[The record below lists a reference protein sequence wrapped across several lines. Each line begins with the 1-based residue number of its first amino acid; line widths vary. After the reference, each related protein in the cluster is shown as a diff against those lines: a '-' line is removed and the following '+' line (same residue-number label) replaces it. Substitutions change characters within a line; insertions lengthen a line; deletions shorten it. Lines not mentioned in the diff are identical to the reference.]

1 MIFLRS
7 ILFLTL
13 VGTASVFAQA
23 DYAQP
28 GPYPVRDFLYR
39 APAGTNPNYSALVY
53 YPAEASTPDRAAAAA
68 APMPVIVF
76 GHGFLSPPEL
86 YRATCRH
93 LASWGFAVIAPR
105 TALELFPSHA
115 AYAADLRASATV
127 LFELGADPSSPLFQ
141 QVDTSGV
148 GFTGHSMGGGASLLA
163 AAGDPRTRAVA
174 VLAAADTRPSA
185 IDAAVVIN
193 VPVLYITG
201 SQDTFT
207 PNPFHTRPMFDNTA
221 HAAWM
226 DIRGGFHCGFI
237 LAPLPEAVCDSGAIT
252 RTAQLAITHRLM
264 TAYFLSRFR
273 GDTTGW
279 NEIWGPTPDLDRQ
292 LTVRR
297 TPIADLNTAASSLA
311 VPTGTAASIPV
322 TIVNRSS
329 ANRTMTL
336 AVDHAPF
343 PASVSPTSLEVSPG
357 QTGTFTVTFNA
368 PPSGTPRRGVALLQ
382 AYDVTDPSDGGD
394 YTWLR
399 LRRGR

>member
-1 MIFLRS
+1 MNVIKAL
-7 ILFLTL
+7 LLL
-13 VGTASVFAQA
+13 LLAATATAQA
-23 DYAQP
+23 QPDYSQS
-28 GPYPVRDFLYR
+28 GPYPVSDFLYA
-39 APAGTNPNYSALVY
+39 APAGTNADYSALVY
-53 YPAEASTPDRAAAAA
+53 YPTDATA
-68 APMPVIVF
+68 APLPVIVF

-127 LFELGADPSSPLFQ
+127 LFDLGNDPASPLYQ
-141 QVDTSGV
+141 RIDASGV

-185 IDAAVVIN
+185 IDAAVNID

-237 LAPLPEAVCDSGAIT
+237 LAPLPEAVCDAGSIP
-252 RTAQLAITHRLM
+252 RTEQLAITHRLL

-279 NEIWGPTPDLDRQ
+279 NEIWGPTADLNRQ

-297 TPIADLNTAASSLA
+297 TPIAEIRTAAPSLVVPAGSDRPITVA
-311 VPTGTAASIPV
+311 VA
-322 TIVNRSS
+322 NRSTTP
-329 ANRTMTL
+329 RTL
-336 AVDHAPF
+336 AVAVDHTPF
-343 PASVSPTSLEVSPG
+343 TATVSPSILVVPPG
-357 QTGTFTVTFNA
+357 QEGTFTVSFAA
-368 PPSGTPRRGVALLQ
+368 PSSGNPRRGVALLRTFD
-382 AYDVTDPSDGGD
+382 ADDPSDGGD
-394 YTWLR
+394 YAWLR